1 MLKREDHIKRI
12 SYALA
17 VLRAHI
23 EQMGYVHLFDSHIIA
38 EDFMARLLNIVFGY
52 QLKNL
57 NYMHK
62 NQPGIDLGDST
73 NGIAFQVQAERD
85 KREIQRKINVF
96 VGKQLYTQYPKLYFF
111 ILTKKRKHRSLFDT
125 GGCFLFDSKEHIL
138 DFNDLLEE
146 INTLSSD
153 KLGEIVEFLNR
164 EMREPIT
171 RSFPDASQFEGLL
184 TELPAIRRL
193 TFHDSKSREWRGR
206 LEIYLSQLP
215 KQPIDFVQKYSVIPW
230 NTSREDTDEQR
241 ALYWE
246 SCDSAEAFLKQVIEY
261 IRINA
266 G

>member
-1 MLKREDHIKRI
+1 MLKRENHIKRI
-12 SYALA
+12 SSVLA
-17 VLRAHI
+17 VLRIYI
-23 EQMGYVHLFDSHIIA
+23 EQMGYLHLFDGHIIA

-85 KREIQRKINVF
+85 KRKIQGKINVF

-111 ILTKKRKHRSLFDT
+111 ILTKKRKHRLLFDT

-146 INTLSSD
+146 INTLPSD
-153 KLGEIVEFLNR
+153 KLGEIDEFLNR
-164 EMREPIT
+164 EIREPIP

-184 TELPAIRRL
+184 AELPAIKRL

-206 LEIYLSQLP
+206 LEVYLSQLP
-215 KQPIDFVQKYSVIPW
+215 NQPIDFVQKYDVIRW
-230 NTSREDTDEQR
+230 NTSREDTDKQR
-241 ALYWE
+241 AMYLE
-246 SCDSAEAFLKQVIEY
+246 SCDSAKALLKQAIEY
-261 IRINA
+261 IRVNA